1 MICVILIKFGC
12 TLTNLQKLLSLTSKC
27 LTHNTSVEAAYSRLP
42 QTFKCSRE
50 WVGGKWV
57 SRSESRGGSLSVGL
71 SVCVCI
77 DMEGLSPHK
86 TWTNKTGRSTHCVMS
101 SWCHGDTN
109 TCSTCATLLIQR
121 PLSVLTGGKE
131 TTSLKI
137 ETQSHFFQSW
147 KSGFVIPSQSPRWYK
162 L

>member
-1 MICVILIKFGC
+1 MI
-12 TLTNLQKLLSLTSKC
+12 SKAHFSF
-27 LTHNTSVEAAYSRLP
+27 LTHNTSVETAYSRLP

-71 SVCVCI
+71 SVCVHN
-77 DMEGLSPHK
+77 DMKSLSPHK

-109 TCSTCATLLIQR
+109 TCSTCATLLLQCSQ
-121 PLSVLTGGKE
+121 SVFTGGIE
-131 TTSLKI
+131 TTSIKI
-137 ETQSHFFQSW
+137 GTIQLFVSHE
-147 KSGFVIPSQSPRWYK
+147 SQGLWFHHNLWDALNFKGAHWTLLAIVGRGQ
-162 L
+162 